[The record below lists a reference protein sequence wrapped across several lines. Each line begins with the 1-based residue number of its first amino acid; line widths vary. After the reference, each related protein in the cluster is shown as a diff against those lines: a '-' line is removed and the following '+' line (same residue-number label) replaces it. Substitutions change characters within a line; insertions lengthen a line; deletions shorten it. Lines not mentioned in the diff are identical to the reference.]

1 MNQRL
6 KECKMEAVLGIF
18 FDKLF
23 IYNILLPLIVFG
35 GIWAYCSLRP
45 PNQKAHL
52 VAAIEANNTN
62 TVQSLLTKGVDV
74 NGEAPNGRTPLMA
87 TFASKTPN
95 LYIAELLIRRGAKV
109 NARDREDSS
118 TPLMLAAEKSGTYGN
133 ADGVN
138 FLLKH
143 GADINAVDT
152 LESSALARA
161 IEAGQVA
168 GVRALLAAGA
178 EPNDYSSLPGSPL
191 ARAARQGNTDIM
203 QLLLDRG
210 AAINGRGSL
219 GDTALTE
226 AAAYNRKNAVL
237 LLLKHGANL
246 DELGENKKTAL
257 QEASEKGNIEV
268 VTLLKQAGARM

>member
-1 MNQRL
+1 
-6 KECKMEAVLGIF
+6 METIFGII

-23 IYNILLPLIVFG
+23 IYNVLLPLIVFG
-35 GIWAYCSLRP
+35 GIWAYCSLQPR
-45 PNQKAHL
+45 NQEARL
-52 VAAIEANNTN
+52 VAAIEANNTS

-87 TFASKTPN
+87 TFANKTPN
-95 LYIAELLIRRGAKV
+95 LDIAELLIRRGAKV
-109 NARDREDSS
+109 NVRDGEDGS
-118 TPLMLAAEKSGTYGN
+118 TPLMLAAEKSGTFGD

-143 GADINAVDT
+143 GADINVSDN
-152 LESSALARA
+152 LDRNALARA
-161 IEAGQVA
+161 IETGQIS
-168 GVRALLAAGA
+168 GVKAMLAAGA
-178 EPNDYSSLPGSPL
+178 EPNDYTSLTGSPL

-210 AAINGRGSL
+210 AVVNGRGSL

-226 AAAYNRKNAVL
+226 AATYNRKNAVL

-246 DELGENKKTAL
+246 NEPGEDKKTAL
-257 QEASEKGNIEV
+257 QEASEKGNTEV
-268 VTLLKQAGARM
+268 ATLLKQAGAKM